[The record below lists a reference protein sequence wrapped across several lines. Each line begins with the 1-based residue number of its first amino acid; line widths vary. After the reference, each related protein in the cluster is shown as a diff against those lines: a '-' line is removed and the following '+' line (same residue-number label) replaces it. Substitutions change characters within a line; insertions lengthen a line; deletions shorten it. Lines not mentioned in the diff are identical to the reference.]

1 MKDKKLNY
9 TDSYEELIGIVND
22 LEEGEITVDELTEKV
37 KRASELIQFCKGVL
51 RKTELD
57 VDQILEEI
65 KGSENKKG
73 ED

>member
-1 MKDKKLNY
+1 MKNEKLNY
-9 TDSYEELIGIVND
+9 TDAYEELIGIVND
-22 LEEGEITVDELTEKV
+22 LEEGEISVDELTEKI
-37 KRASELIQFCKGVL
+37 KRASKLIQFCKGIL

-65 KGSENKKG
+65 KNSETTKE

>member
-1 MKDKKLNY
+1 MKNEKLNY
-9 TDSYEELIGIVND
+9 TDAYEELIGIVND
-22 LEEGEITVDELTEKV
+22 LEEGEISVDELTEKI
-37 KRASELIQFCKGVL
+37 KRASELIQFCKGIL

-65 KGSENKKG
+65 KNSETTKE

>member
-1 MKDKKLNY
+1 MKNEKLNY
-9 TDSYEELIGIVND
+9 TDAYEELISIVND
-22 LEEGEITVDELTEKV
+22 LEEGEISVDELTAKV

-65 KGSENKKG
+65 KSSETKKG